1 MKEKTIENK
10 IKDYLF
16 SKRIYHFKVHG
27 SEFMQK
33 GIPDI
38 VACCNGKFIGI
49 ELKRTNA
56 LNEQSEYQKIHEKN
70 IKESGG
76 IYLLTDNLEK
86 VVDLIEH
93 IAEN

>member
-1 MKEKTIENK
+1 
-10 IKDYLF
+10 
-16 SKRIYHFKVHG
+16 
-27 SEFMQK
+27 MQK

-38 VACCNGKFIGI
+38 IACCKGKFIGI

>member
-1 MKEKTIENK
+1 
-10 IKDYLF
+10 
-16 SKRIYHFKVHG
+16 
-27 SEFMQK
+27 MQK

-38 VACCNGKFIGI
+38 IACCKGKFIGI

-76 IYLLTDNLEK
+76 IYLLTDDLEK
-86 VVDLIEH
+86 VVDLIER

>member
-1 MKEKTIENK
+1 
-10 IKDYLF
+10 
-16 SKRIYHFKVHG
+16 
-27 SEFMQK
+27 MQK

-38 VACCNGKFIGI
+38 IACCKGKFIGI

-93 IAEN
+93 ITEN

>member
-1 MKEKTIENK
+1 
-10 IKDYLF
+10 
-16 SKRIYHFKVHG
+16 
-27 SEFMQK
+27 MQK

-38 VACCNGKFIGI
+38 IACYKGKFIGI

-86 VVDLIEH
+86 VVNLIEH
-93 IAEN
+93 IAED